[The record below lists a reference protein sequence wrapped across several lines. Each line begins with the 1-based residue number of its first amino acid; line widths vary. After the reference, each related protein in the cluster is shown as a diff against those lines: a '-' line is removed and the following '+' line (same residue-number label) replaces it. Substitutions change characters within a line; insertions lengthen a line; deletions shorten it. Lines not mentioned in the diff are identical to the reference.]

1 LLVAE
6 LSQTLD
12 GLAPRALAEPW
23 DNVGLLVGRDD
34 WPVAHILVA
43 LEAGAAVVEEAIRQP
58 GGALVVHH
66 PLIFGSLRRVTSRS
80 RIEDLALRL
89 IEGKTA
95 LFALHTNLDGAPGG
109 LCEIAAAALE
119 LRQIRPLQRPGAG
132 WKKLVGFIPEENL
145 EAVSRAVFAAG
156 AGNIGDYSGCAFGT
170 EGQGSFQP
178 GEGADPYLGR
188 VGQPELA
195 AEVRWETVVP
205 ERQVP
210 AVLDAY
216 LAAHPYEEPAFDLY
230 PPENVLTAGGQG
242 RLGELTQP
250 LSLERMAGRVAAV
263 VGLPHVSFAGSAEAP
278 IRRVAV
284 VTGSGAGLIEAAVG
298 RADVLITGDLKYHDA
313 ERALDQGLSLINI
326 PHEPFERWAIRLWSQ
341 RLAAAVSGE
350 GVDVRFSETSTS
362 PWRMVRAESQ
372 ESEPPMKER
381 LGGAETPARPR
392 RQDTARALP
401 IALFE
406 KDEVHEE
413 PPVEAPAKPPVEA
426 PVETPVEP
434 PKPRAKGEFHDLWTD
449 GGSRGNPGPGAIGVV
464 LQDGQGQT
472 VAEASRAIGSV
483 TNNVAEYRALT
494 QGLELA
500 LEHEVSR
507 LRVWMDSEL
516 IVKQLRG
523 EYRVK
528 NEQLKELYQEA
539 RGLMGRF
546 DRIEVKHVPRS
557 ENARADALVNEA
569 LDAPG

>member
-1 LLVAE
+1 MLVAE
-6 LSQTLD
+6 LSRTLD
-12 GLAPRALAEPW
+12 GLAPRALAESW
-23 DNVGLLVGRDD
+23 DNVGLQVGRDD

-43 LEAGAAVVEEAIRQP
+43 LEAGPAVVEEAIRQP

-66 PLIFGSLRRVTSRS
+66 PLIFKTLSRVTSRS
-80 RIEDLALRL
+80 RVEELALRL
-89 IEGKTA
+89 LESRTA

-119 LRQIRPLQRPGAG
+119 LQEVRPLQRPAAG

-145 EAVSRAVFAAG
+145 EAVSRAVVAAG
-156 AGNIGDYSGCAFGT
+156 AGDIGDYSGCAFGAS
-170 EGQGSFQP
+170 GQGSFLP
-178 GEGADPYLGR
+178 REGADPYLGR

-205 ERQVP
+205 ERQLP

-230 PPENVLTAGGQG
+230 PLDNVLTAGGQG
-242 RLGELTQP
+242 RVGELTVP
-250 LSLERMAGRVAAV
+250 LSLEQLAARVARAV
-263 VGLPHVSFAGSAEAP
+263 DLPHVSFAGIAETP
-278 IRRVAV
+278 VRRVAV
-284 VTGSGAGLIEAAVG
+284 VTGSGAGLIEAALG

-326 PHEPFERWAIRLWSQ
+326 PHEAFERWAMRRWAERLT
-341 RLAAAVSGE
+341 AAIPDP
-350 GVDVRFSETSTS
+350 GVEVRFSETSTS
-362 PWRMVRAESQ
+362 PWRMARAESQ
-372 ESEPPMKER
+372 ESEPSAKER
-381 LGGAETPARPR
+381 QAGAETPPRPR
-392 RQDTARALP
+392 RRDSARVLP

-406 KDEVHEE
+406 KDDVHEE
-413 PPVEAPAKPPVEA
+413 QPVEPPAKPPVE
-426 PVETPVEP
+426 P
-434 PKPRAKGEFHDLWTD
+434 PKPKAKEDFHDLWTD

-464 LQDGQGQT
+464 LQDGVGQT
-472 VAEASRAIGSV
+472 VAEVSRAIGSV

-569 LDAPG
+569 LDAPE

>member
-1 LLVAE
+1 M
-6 LSQTLD
+6 SRTLD
-12 GLAPRALAEPW
+12 GLAPQALAEPW

-34 WPVAHILVA
+34 WPVEHILVA

-66 PLIFGSLRRVTSRS
+66 PLIFGALRRVTSRS
-80 RIEDLALRL
+80 RIEDLVLRL
-89 IEGKTA
+89 LEGKTA

-109 LCEIAAAALE
+109 LSEIAATALE
-119 LRQIRPLQRPGAG
+119 LQQMRPLQRPGAG

-145 EAVSRAVFAAG
+145 EAVSCAVFAAG

-170 EGQGSFQP
+170 SGQGSFLP
-178 GEGADPYLGR
+178 LEGAEPYLGR
-188 VGQPELA
+188 VGHPEAA

-230 PPENVLTAGGQG
+230 SLEDVLTVGGQG
-242 RLGELTQP
+242 RLGELTRP

-263 VGLPHVSFAGSAEAP
+263 VGLPHVSFAGSAEAS
-278 IRRVAV
+278 IQRVAV
-284 VTGSGAGLIEAAVG
+284 VTGSGAGLMEAALG

-313 ERALDQGLSLINI
+313 ERALDHGLSLINI
-326 PHEPFERWAIRLWSQ
+326 PHEPFERWAMRLWSE
-341 RLAAAVSGE
+341 RLAAGIPDE
-350 GVDVRFSETSTS
+350 GVDVRFSEMSTS
-362 PWRMVRAESQ
+362 PWRMVRAENQ
-372 ESEPPMKER
+372 ETEPPMKER
-381 LGGAETPARPR
+381 QAGTETSPRPR
-392 RQDTARALP
+392 PQDSAGALP
-401 IALFE
+401 IALFG
-406 KDEVHEE
+406 KDDAHSE
-413 PPVEAPAKPPVEA
+413 P
-426 PVETPVEP
+426 PVEP
-434 PKPRAKGEFHDLWTD
+434 PKPRAKDEFHDLWTD

-472 VAEASRAIGSV
+472 VAEVSRAIGSV